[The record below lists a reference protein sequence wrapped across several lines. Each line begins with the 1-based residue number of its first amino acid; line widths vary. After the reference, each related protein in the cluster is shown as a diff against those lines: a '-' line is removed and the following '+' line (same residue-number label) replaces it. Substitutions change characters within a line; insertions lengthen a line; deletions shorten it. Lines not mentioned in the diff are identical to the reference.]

1 MAAAPQRRRR
11 SARTRHS
18 ARRPRTRH
26 PARRPRPRTVRRR
39 THRSATGRLVAAAII
54 LVTVVAVFQEYPVTS
69 SVLATLAVAAA
80 VLLLVIRT
88 GRLHLPGL
96 RTAAQADFTHSI
108 AAYQHMTGTQFEHA
122 IADLA
127 RRDPAVRAAT
137 VSGGANDR
145 ALDVLLHLIDGRR
158 IAIQCKRYAPSN
170 RVGAPVI
177 YAVNGTY
184 RAYHRCDQ
192 AVIVT
197 TSTFTPDAQRANAE
211 LDHPLRL
218 VDGRALGR
226 WIAGGRPPWR
236 P

>member
-1 MAAAPQRRRR
+1 MKPQR
-11 SARTRHS
+11 
-18 ARRPRTRH
+18 
-26 PARRPRPRTVRRR
+26 RTVRRR
-39 THRSATGRLVAAAII
+39 RREAATSRLVAAAIVLATLI
-54 LVTVVAVFQEYPVTS
+54 VAIREYPVTT
-69 SVLATLAVAAA
+69 SVLATLALAAA
-80 VLLLVIRT
+80 VLLLLVRT
-88 GRLHLPGL
+88 GRLQLPTL
-96 RTAAQADFTHSI
+96 PTAARADFTHSI

-127 RRDPAVRAAT
+127 RRAPSVRTAT

-145 ALDVLLHLIDGRR
+145 ALDVLLQLTDGRR

-192 AVIVT
+192 ALIIT
-197 TSTFTPDAQRANAE
+197 TSSFTPDAQRANAE

-218 VDGRALGR
+218 IDGRALGR
-226 WIAGGRPPWR
+226 WVSGGRPPWGT
-236 P
+236 